1 MGVRRCLAA
10 LVWLALASC
19 GDSGESGGF
28 TAGGDT
34 QLAFVPELVDFQAV
48 ALGQTLTRTIDVWN
62 GGQGGVLRLRRARL
76 QTDSADLRLDGPAS
90 ADLKPGEHAVWTVVY
105 SPLSREP
112 DFGTVT
118 IEHNLAS
125 GGPITIPVT
134 TPGQEGRITADPP
147 LVDFG
152 TLAPG
157 ATAERTVT
165 LRNIGS
171 ETVRVG
177 KIALEGAGA
186 PDFSLFIPSFTI
198 GDLKIGASSEFRVIY
213 TPTGW
218 NTDQATLRI
227 TASGAVPDTSLTV
240 VGREQ
245 GPVIA
250 AVPSAVSF
258 GPVQV
263 GDSRVE
269 SLMLTNRGSGDLVV
283 TAVDIAAGASDLAVV
298 PDGVLPAT
306 LGPND
311 YMFVDVVYS
320 PSAAV
325 AGDNLL
331 GEVEVTSNDLTH
343 QPLRVPVRGTGGA
356 PVIRVEP
363 SAVVSFG
370 FVAQSVTAYRS
381 VSITNIGQLPLE
393 VAGIDIFGAQAAELL
408 LVPLPGFPPSQAT
421 PKPASLA
428 PTESRTFQIAFTNKG
443 GPKGKVFATL
453 RVRSDDPEVPE
464 HLVDIVADRAG
475 EPTCSPTF
483 SPLYAAFGGVP
494 HFTSKTVNV
503 QLRNNGTGNCR
514 FEGASI
520 DHCEIAGAFQTCT
533 PGAFSSQF
541 SYTAEVGAGS
551 IIGPGDSIPLA
562 VRFTAPA
569 PSAAD
574 GALVDWYYARLQAR
588 ITDPQTG
595 NTIDVPPSFPGLA
608 PAPNMSAAA
617 GKPRLTVYPDELNFG
632 FVATGC
638 STPPAL
644 VSLFSVGAVPVDV
657 TSVAT
662 GPCFGD
668 FLVDSAL
675 TPPFSLAVGE
685 TGGLSPRFRAEDLG
699 KHNCTRLIHSTDPT
713 DPVHALRMKAE
724 TVASTHISEIFEGHS
739 NTIVDVLFIVD
750 DSGSMGEEQQNLA
763 ANLGAFIEA
772 ANAWGADY
780 RIGVTTT
787 DLGLGGA
794 LQGSPE
800 VVTPET
806 WESFLGNVI
815 VGTNGSGFEQGL
827 ASAALA
833 LGGPFKKYLREE
845 ATLVIIFVS
854 DEDDFSPDEA
864 LSYLGIYYNA
874 KGGNPSLLTAYA
886 IVGPPDGCSN
896 TAGNADPGIRYIKVA
911 EQSGGG
917 FESICKTDFSQAL
930 TNIGEGAFGPKA
942 LFSLGGVARP
952 ETVVVKVNGAV
963 CTEGWSLSASGKS
976 IKFLPDASCLP
987 DAGDEVLIDYELF
1000 CF

>member
-1 MGVRRCLAA
+1 MRRCVAA
-10 LVWLALASC
+10 LAWVALVSC
-19 GDSGESGGF
+19 GDSGDGGGF
-28 TAGGDT
+28 SVGGDT
-34 QLAFVPELVDFQAV
+34 QLAFVPALVDFQAV
-48 ALGQTLTRTIDVWN
+48 ALGQTLTRTIDVWH
-62 GGQGGVLRLRRARL
+62 GGQDGVLRLRRARL
-76 QTDSADLRLDGPAS
+76 QTDSGDLQLQGPAS
-90 ADLKPGEHAVWTVVY
+90 ADLAPGEHALWTVVY
-105 SPLSREP
+105 TPLSREP

-186 PDFSLFIPSFTI
+186 PDFSLFIPSATV
-198 GDLKIGASSEFRVIY
+198 GDLKVGASSELRVIY

-227 TASGAVPDTSLTV
+227 TASGAVPDTSLPV

-250 AVPSAVSF
+250 AVPNAVSF
-258 GPVQV
+258 GPVEL
-263 GDSRVE
+263 GDSRVQ
-269 SLMLTNRGSGDLVV
+269 SLMLTNRGSGDLIVSAISV
-283 TAVDIAAGASDLAVV
+283 AADSAGLTAVPDAA
-298 PDGVLPAT
+298 LPAT
-306 LGPND
+306 LGPNGF
-311 YMFVDVVYS
+311 MFVDVLYA
-320 PSAAV
+320 PSEIL

-363 SAVVSFG
+363 SEVVSFG

-381 VSITNIGQLPLE
+381 VSITNVGQLPLE
-393 VAGIDIFGAQAAELL
+393 VAGIDLFGAHAKEMLV
-408 LVPLPGFPPSQAT
+408 VPLPGFPPSQAT
-421 PKPASLA
+421 PKPATLA
-428 PTESRTFQIAFTNKG
+428 PTESRTFQVAFTNKG

-453 RVRSDDPEVPE
+453 RVRSDDPAVPE
-464 HLVDIVADRAG
+464 YLVDVVGDRAG
-475 EPTCSPTF
+475 EPTCSPTLA
-483 SPLYAAFGGVP
+483 PLYAAFGGVP
-494 HFTSKTVNV
+494 HFAAKTVSV
-503 QLRNNGTGNCR
+503 HLRNNGTGTCR
-514 FEGASI
+514 FEGATI
-520 DHCEIAGAFQTCT
+520 DHCEIAGVFQTCSPGT
-533 PGAFSSQF
+533 PSPRF
-541 SYTAEVGAGS
+541 SYTTEAGAGS
-551 IIGPGDSIPLA
+551 VIGPGDSIPLA
-562 VRFTAPA
+562 VRFESPG
-569 PSAAD
+569 PSATD
-574 GALVDWYYARLQAR
+574 GALIDWFYGRLEARL
-588 ITDPQTG
+588 TDPQTG
-595 NTIDVPPSFPGLA
+595 DAIVVPPSFPGLA

-617 GKPRLTVYPDELNFG
+617 GRPRLTVYPDELNFG
-632 FVATGC
+632 FVAAGC
-638 STPPAL
+638 STQPAL

-668 FLVDSAL
+668 FVVDTAL
-675 TPPFSLAVGE
+675 PLPFSLAVGE
-685 TGGLSPRFRAEDLG
+685 TGGLSPRFRAAALG
-699 KHNCTRLIHSTDPT
+699 KHNCTRFIHSTDPN
-713 DPVHALRMKAE
+713 DPIHAVRMRAE
-724 TVASTHISEIFEGHS
+724 TVPSTHVTEVFEGRS
-739 NTIVDVLFIVD
+739 STTVDVLFVVD

-763 ANLGAFIEA
+763 ANLGAFIDA
-772 ANAWGADY
+772 ANAWEADY

-787 DLGLGGA
+787 DLSLGGA

-815 VGTNGSGFEQGL
+815 VGTNGSANEQGL
-827 ASAALA
+827 AAAALA
-833 LGGPFKKYLREE
+833 LAGPFKKYLREE
-845 ATLVIIFVS
+845 ASLVAIFVS
-854 DEDDFSPDEA
+854 DEEDQSPADA
-864 LSYLGIYYNA
+864 LGYLNTFYYA
-874 KGGNPSLLTAYA
+874 KGGDTSLFSAYA
-886 IVGPPDGCSN
+886 IVGPPEGCSS

-911 EQSGGG
+911 EQSGGA
-917 FESICKTDFSQAL
+917 FESICKTEFSDAL
-930 TNIGEGAFGPKA
+930 ANFGEGTFGPKST
-942 LFSLGGVARP
+942 FSLGGVARP

-963 CTEGWSLSASGKS
+963 CANGWSLSASGKS
-976 IKFLPDASCLP
+976 IKFIPEASCLP
-987 DAGDEVLIDYELF
+987 DAGDEVVVEYELF

>member
-10 LVWLALASC
+10 LAWIALASC
-19 GDSGESGGF
+19 GDSGDGGGF
-28 TAGGDT
+28 SAGGDT

-48 ALGQTLTRTIDVWN
+48 PLGQTLTRTIDVWH

-76 QTDSADLRLDGPAS
+76 QTDSGDLRLEGPSS
-90 ADLKPGEHAVWTVVY
+90 ADLAPGEHALWTVVY
-105 SPLSREP
+105 APLSREP
-112 DFGTVT
+112 DFGTVI

-152 TLAPG
+152 TIAPG

-171 ETVRVG
+171 EVVSVG
-177 KIALEGAGA
+177 KIALEGVGA
-186 PDFSLFIPSFTI
+186 PDFTLFIPSTTV
-198 GDLKIGASSEFRVIY
+198 GDLQVGASSEFRVIY

-227 TASGAVPDTSLTV
+227 TASGAVPDTSLPV

-250 AVPSAVSF
+250 AVPSGVSF

-263 GDSRVE
+263 GDSRVQ
-269 SLMLTNRGSGDLVV
+269 SLMLTNRGSGELIVSGIGV
-283 TAVDIAAGASDLAVV
+283 AAGSSGLAAV
-298 PDGVLPAT
+298 PDVALPAT

-311 YMFVDVVYS
+311 FMFVDVVYS
-320 PSAAV
+320 PELVV

-331 GEVEVTSNDLTH
+331 GQVEVTSNDLTH
-343 QPLRVPVRGTGGA
+343 QPLLVPVRGTGGA

-363 SAVVSFG
+363 AEVVSFG

-381 VSITNIGQLPLE
+381 VSITNVGQLPLE
-393 VAGIDIFGAQAAELL
+393 VASIDVYGPQAKELL
-408 LVPLPGFPPSQAT
+408 VVPVPGFSPSQAT

-428 PTESRTFQIAFTNKG
+428 PTESRTFQVAFTNQG
-443 GPKGKVFATL
+443 GAKGKVFGTL
-453 RVRSDDPEVPE
+453 RVRSDDPELPE
-464 HLVDIVADRAG
+464 YLVDIVGDRAG

-494 HFTSKTVNV
+494 NFGSKTVNV
-503 QLRNNGTGNCR
+503 QLRNNGSGNCR

-520 DHCEIAGAFQTCT
+520 DHCEIAGAFQTCS
-533 PGAFSSQF
+533 PGTSSPQF
-541 SYTAEVGAGS
+541 SFSAEVGAGS
-551 IIGPGDSIPLA
+551 ILGPGDSLPLA
-562 VRFTAPA
+562 VRFDAPA
-569 PSAAD
+569 PSLTD
-574 GALVDWYYARLQAR
+574 GALVDWYYGRLEARL
-588 ITDPQTG
+588 TDPQTS
-595 NTIDVPPSFPGLA
+595 NAIVVPPSFPGLA

-644 VSLFSVGAVPVDV
+644 VSLFSVGAVPVEV
-657 TSVAT
+657 SSVAT
-662 GPCFGD
+662 GPCFGE
-668 FLVDSAL
+668 FLVDSL
-675 TPPFSLAVGE
+675 LPPPFSLAVGE
-685 TGGLSPRFRAEDLG
+685 TGGISPRFRAEDLG
-699 KHNCTRLIHSTDPT
+699 KHNCTRFIHSNDPN
-713 DPVHALRMKAE
+713 DPIHAVKMRAE
-724 TVASTHISEIFEGHS
+724 TVASTHISEVFEGQS
-739 NTIVDVLFIVD
+739 STIVDVLFVVD

-763 ANLGAFIEA
+763 ANLGAFIDA
-772 ANAWGADY
+772 ANTWEADY

-787 DLGLGGA
+787 DLGLAGA

-815 VGTNGSGFEQGL
+815 VGTSGSGFEQGL
-827 ASAALA
+827 ATAALSLA
-833 LGGPFKKYLREE
+833 GPFKKYIREE
-845 ATLVIIFVS
+845 ATLVVIFVS
-854 DEDDFSPDEA
+854 DEEDQSPDDV
-864 LSYLGIYYNA
+864 LSYLGTFYNV
-874 KGGNPSLLTAYA
+874 KGGDPSLFSAYA
-886 IVGPPDGCSN
+886 IVGPPEGCDSI
-896 TAGNADPGIRYIKVA
+896 AGNADPGLRYIKAA
-911 EQSGGG
+911 EQSGGT
-917 FESICKTDFSQAL
+917 FASICKTDFSQAL
-930 TNIGEGAFGPKA
+930 ANFGEGTFGPKST
-942 LFSLGGVARP
+942 FPLGGVPRP
-952 ETVVVKVNGAV
+952 DTVIVKVNGAV
-963 CTEGWSLSASGKS
+963 CTEGWSLTASGKA
-976 IKFLPDASCLP
+976 IKFAPDASCLP
-987 DAGDEVLIDYELF
+987 DAGDEVLVEYELF